1 MSFSLS
7 VRLLIETPQVTGS
20 PALFRLAHEGDRV
33 GAGDHGGVV
42 AGAGEADETQV
53 ALEEHGLGFA
63 RDAGEPEPR
72 GGLALVHDAVAD
84 EVANPRGAA

>member
-20 PALFRLAHEGDRV
+20 PASFAPAHEGDRV

-42 AGAGEADETQV
+42 ARAGEADETQV
-53 ALEEHGLGFA
+53 ALEHHGLGLA

-72 GGLALVHDAVAD
+72 G
-84 EVANPRGAA
+84 ESRPRS